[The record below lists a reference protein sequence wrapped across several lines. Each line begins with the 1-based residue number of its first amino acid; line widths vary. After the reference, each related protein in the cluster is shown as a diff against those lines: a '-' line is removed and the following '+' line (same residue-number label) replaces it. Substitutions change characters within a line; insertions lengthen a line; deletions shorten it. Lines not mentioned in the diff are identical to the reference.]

1 MPLVREQN
9 QTENG
14 DQSKTSAPLYF
25 SNYRNSKTEKKMND
39 VLFEKSATRRNFLIE
54 IFMEEV
60 KPVGLEEDEFEKPD
74 ESNFGAFFLENSDS
88 VMFKTQISQW
98 STLVPV
104 DGFPLRPKE

>member
-14 DQSKTSAPLYF
+14 DQSKTSAPLYS
-25 SNYRNSKTEKKMND
+25 SNYRNSKTENKMND

-74 ESNFGAFFLENSDS
+74 ESNFGAFFWKIPICNVQDSDFS
-88 VMFKTQISQW
+88 VEYSCTSRW
-98 STLVPV
+98 
-104 DGFPLRPKE
+104 FPIET